1 MSLQPLQP
9 RYKPYAGAAAGW
21 GALRSVAHFWLDSKQ
36 PFKNLRA
43 LLKTNQNGG
52 FDCPGCAW
60 GDSPEDGRVKFCENG
75 AKAVNWEATKRRVDA
90 AFFAR
95 YSVSA
100 LREQSDYWLEYQG
113 RLTGPMRYDPLS
125 DHYQPITWDAAF
137 ALVAEHLRRLDSPD
151 QAEFYTSG
159 RASNEAAYLYQLFVR
174 AFGTN
179 NFPDCS
185 NMCHE
190 ASGVALGRSVGV
202 GKGSVTF
209 DDFEHADAIFILGQN
224 PGTNHPRMLEPLREA
239 VKRGAQVVCFNPLKE
254 RGLERF
260 QHPQNALEMLT
271 NGSSPLNTAFF
282 RPALG
287 GDMAAIRGIA
297 KFLLAW
303 EREAQAEGSEPVFD
317 HAFIAEH
324 TDGLEAYLAELDAT
338 PWEHLERQSGLGLA
352 EIEQAA
358 RMYRRANR
366 VIVCWAMGIT
376 QHHHSVAI
384 IQEIV
389 NLQLLRGNLG
399 RPGAGLCPVRGHSNV
414 QGDRTMGINERPPAA
429 LLDALERRFGFEV
442 PRHNGHN
449 AVEAIAA
456 MLAGKSKVF
465 IGLGGNFAQATPDS
479 PRTHAALASCDLTV
493 HISTKLNRSHLTT
506 GRDALIL
513 PCLGRTDIDRQA
525 EGPQAVTVEDSFSMI
540 HASYGQ
546 LEPLSQQMRSEPAI
560 IAGIAKATL
569 GNHPVDWDALIA
581 NYERIRELIAD
592 TIPGFA
598 DFNRRVRHPGGFY
611 LGNSAGERRWN
622 TASGK
627 ANFVANP
634 LPSLLAP
641 DYLKR
646 LAAGIDPRRATPSSA
661 LPEAPA
667 WREGDHTTHFAVID
681 AQGNAVAATL
691 SVNLPFGAAFTV
703 PGTGV
708 VLNNEMDDFAADTQ
722 GANSYG
728 LAGSQANAV
737 AAGKRPLSSM
747 SPSFL
752 ESPTDFAAFGTP
764 GGSRI
769 PSMVL
774 ISMLQYFD
782 GRPVGQ
788 WVAAPRYH
796 HQYKPDVVE
805 YEPRAFSDAEAAELR
820 RRGYQLKRLER
831 SYGNQQVLYWDKRS
845 GRVDAASDPRGIGY
859 SSLSLEAQ
867 AQPRP
872 H

>member
-1 MSLQPLQP
+1 MSTHNQADQKPVA
-9 RYKPYAGAAAGW
+9 RYKPYKGPAGGW
-21 GALRSVAHFWLDSKQ
+21 GALISVAQAWLTSDNAL
-36 PFKNLRA
+36 KNIRMM
-43 LLKTNQNGG
+43 LKTNQNGG

-60 GDSPEDGRVKFCENG
+60 GDSPESGMVKFCENG

-90 AFFAR
+90 AFFAKH
-95 YSVSA
+95 SVTS
-100 LREQSDYWLEYQG
+100 LLEQSDYWLEYQG
-113 RLTGPMRYDPLS
+113 RLTEPMSYNAETDR
-125 DHYQPITWDAAF
+125 YQPISWENAF
-137 ALVAEHLRRLDSPD
+137 SLIARHLHNLPSPD
-151 QAEFYTSG
+151 MAEFYTSG

-174 AFGTN
+174 AYGTN

-190 ASGVALGRSVGV
+190 ASGVALAQSVGV
-202 GKGSVTF
+202 GKGTVTF
-209 DDFEHADAIFILGQN
+209 DDFEHADAIFVWGQN

-239 VKRGAQVVCFNPLKE
+239 VKRGAQVVCINPLKE

-260 QHPQNALEMLT
+260 QHPQSPIEMLT
-271 NGSSPLNTAFF
+271 NGNRPTNTAYF

-287 GDMAAIRGIA
+287 GDMALLRGMA
-297 KFLLAW
+297 KFLLQW
-303 EREAQAEGSEPVFD
+303 ERDAQKAGAASVFD
-317 HAFIAEH
+317 HDFLNAH
-324 TDGLEAYLAELDAT
+324 TANVLDYLGTIDDT
-338 PWEHLERQSGLGLA
+338 PWEQIVEQSGLALV

-358 RMYRRANR
+358 RMYAKGKN
-366 VIVCWAMGIT
+366 VIMCWAMGIT
-376 QHHHSVAI
+376 QHRHSVPT
-384 IQEIV
+384 IQEIA
-389 NLQLLRGNLG
+389 NLMLLRGNIG
-399 RPGAGLCPVRGHSNV
+399 KPGAGLCPVRGHSNV

-611 LGNSAGERRWN
+611 LGNAAGERRWN

-627 ANFVANP
+627 ANFIANP
-634 LPSLLAP
+634 LPRDLLPAQVRDSGLEPDLILQTLRSHDQYNTTIYGLDDRYRGVKGQREVVFANEADIRRLGYQPGDKVDLVSLWSDGIERRVRRFTLLAFDIP
-641 DYLKR
+641 AGQ
-646 LAAGIDPRRATPSSA
+646 AAAYY
-661 LPEAPA
+661 PETNP
-667 WREGDHTTHFAVID
+667 
-681 AQGNAVAATL
+681 L
-691 SVNLPFGAAFTV
+691 V
-703 PGTGV
+703 P
-708 VLNNEMDDFAADTQ
+708 
-722 GANSYG
+722 
-728 LAGSQANAV
+728 
-737 AAGKRPLSSM
+737 
-747 SPSFL
+747 L
-752 ESPTDFAAFGTP
+752 ESVGVGSHTPTSKFIAVRLEKATG
-764 GGSRI
+764 
-769 PSMVL
+769 
-774 ISMLQYFD
+774 D
-782 GRPVGQ
+782 GR
-788 WVAAPRYH
+788 
-796 HQYKPDVVE
+796 
-805 YEPRAFSDAEAAELR
+805 
-820 RRGYQLKRLER
+820 
-831 SYGNQQVLYWDKRS
+831 
-845 GRVDAASDPRGIGY
+845 II
-859 SSLSLEAQ
+859 
-867 AQPRP
+867 
-872 H
+872 

>member
-1 MSLQPLQP
+1 M
-9 RYKPYAGAAAGW
+9 
-21 GALRSVAHFWLDSKQ
+21 
-36 PFKNLRA
+36 
-43 LLKTNQNGG
+43 
-52 FDCPGCAW
+52 
-60 GDSPEDGRVKFCENG
+60 
-75 AKAVNWEATKRRVDA
+75 
-90 AFFAR
+90 
-95 YSVSA
+95 
-100 LREQSDYWLEYQG
+100 
-113 RLTGPMRYDPLS
+113 
-125 DHYQPITWDAAF
+125 
-137 ALVAEHLRRLDSPD
+137 
-151 QAEFYTSG
+151 
-159 RASNEAAYLYQLFVR
+159 
-174 AFGTN
+174 
-179 NFPDCS
+179 
-185 NMCHE
+185 
-190 ASGVALGRSVGV
+190 
-202 GKGSVTF
+202 
-209 DDFEHADAIFILGQN
+209 
-224 PGTNHPRMLEPLREA
+224 
-239 VKRGAQVVCFNPLKE
+239 KRGAQVVCFNPLKE

-338 PWEHLERQSGLGLA
+338 LGTPGAPVRA
-352 EIEQAA
+352 EPGGNRAGCADVPAGEQGH
-358 RMYRRANR
+358 RLL
-366 VIVCWAMGIT
+366 GDG
-376 QHHHSVAI
+376 HHPAPPFGGDHP
-384 IQEIV
+384 EIV

-479 PRTHAALASCDLTV
+479 PHPRRPGVMRPDRAHQHQAQPQPPD
-493 HISTKLNRSHLTT
+493 HRP
-506 GRDALIL
+506 R
-513 PCLGRTDIDRQA
+513 RTDPALPGAHRHRPPGRRPA
-525 EGPQAVTVEDSFSMI
+525 GGHGGNSFSMI

-634 LPSLLAP
+634 LPRDLLPAQVRDSGLEPDLILQTLRSHDQYNTTIYGLDDRYRGVKGQREVVFANEADIRRLGYQPGDKVDLVSLWSDGIERRVRRFTLLAFDIP
-641 DYLKR
+641 AGQAAAYYRKPIPWCRWRASASAAIRRLRSSSRYAWKGHGRRAHYLK
-646 LAAGIDPRRATPSSA
+646 PMKTPPPAT
-661 LPEAPA
+661 
-667 WREGDHTTHFAVID
+667 G
-681 AQGNAVAATL
+681 G
-691 SVNLPFGAAFTV
+691 
-703 PGTGV
+703 GV
-708 VLNNEMDDFAADTQ
+708 LR
-722 GANSYG
+722 
-728 LAGSQANAV
+728 
-737 AAGKRPLSSM
+737 K
-747 SPSFL
+747 
-752 ESPTDFAAFGTP
+752 
-764 GGSRI
+764 SR
-769 PSMVL
+769 
-774 ISMLQYFD
+774 
-782 GRPVGQ
+782 
-788 WVAAPRYH
+788 
-796 HQYKPDVVE
+796 
-805 YEPRAFSDAEAAELR
+805 
-820 RRGYQLKRLER
+820 
-831 SYGNQQVLYWDKRS
+831 
-845 GRVDAASDPRGIGY
+845 
-859 SSLSLEAQ
+859 
-867 AQPRP
+867 
-872 H
+872 